1 MRCRNRSEM
10 TDFLSLGL
18 GRSRMILPRLLSSTS
33 FMRRTHVLDLISSTE
48 FKGTDML
55 NDPPLANTIDP
66 VIADNTGASRSLPSL
81 EPTPT

>member
-1 MRCRNRSEM
+1 M
-10 TDFLSLGL
+10 TDFLPLGL
-18 GRSRMILPRLLSSTS
+18 SCSRMILPGLLSPT
-33 FMRRTHVLDLISSTE
+33 RLVCRTHVLDLISSAE